1 MHACITHPEAVT
13 VCKLQGGNRGIWEP
27 GPKINFDRYTSGV
40 LSVCRQ
46 RLNASRAINP
56 QFPGARATRGPRITV
71 SKHVNYEAVDNEAGL
86 SFYALHL
93 CAYCFSPRIRY
104 AGRVYWPHETWLDSI
119 SVSFVSRRSGR
130 KRSARSRRLIAVHFS
145 LSTADS
151 VSIKLHLHNFRVVA
165 RSMQIEAV
173 FIVPG
178 QKKENF

>member
-27 GPKINFDRYTSGV
+27 GPKINFDRYTSDV

-93 CAYCFSPRIRY
+93 CAYCFSPRIRGPCLL
-104 AGRVYWPHETWLDSI
+104 APRNVTWFDFCFL
-119 SVSFVSRRSGR
+119 
-130 KRSARSRRLIAVHFS
+130 RLSKI
-145 LSTADS
+145 
-151 VSIKLHLHNFRVVA
+151 
-165 RSMQIEAV
+165 
-173 FIVPG
+173 G
-178 QKKENF
+178 QKTNGPVSPTNSRPLFPVHGR